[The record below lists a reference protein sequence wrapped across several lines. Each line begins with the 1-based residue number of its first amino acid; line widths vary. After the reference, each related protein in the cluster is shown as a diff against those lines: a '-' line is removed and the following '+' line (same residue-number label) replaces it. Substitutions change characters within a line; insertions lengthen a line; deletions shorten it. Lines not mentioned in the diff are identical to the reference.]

1 MIAVCGPNEATDE
14 EIRWAEEV
22 GERIAR
28 AGHALVCGG
37 RGGVMAAACRGAR
50 RAGGA
55 TIGILPGTDRREANE
70 WVEHVIC
77 TGLGN
82 ARNAVV
88 VASGE
93 AVIAIGGGFG
103 TLSEIALALKMGKH
117 VIGLGSWDLDAA
129 RLVRFGGEGRYHRAE
144 DPAQAV
150 ALALDAIAHTSAVRA
165 RRLEEPPSSH
175 G

>member
-1 MIAVCGPNEATDE
+1 MIAVCGPNEATED

-55 TIGILPGTDRREANE
+55 TIGILPSTDRREANA

-77 TGLGN
+77 TGLGD

-117 VIGLGSWDLDAA
+117 VIGLESWDLDAA
-129 RLVRFGGEGRYHRAE
+129 RLVRFGGEGRYYRAA

-150 ALALDAIAHTSAVRA
+150 ELALEVSATGASVRA
-165 RRLEEPPSSH
+165 ERSEEPPSSH